1 MACHN
6 TVELQKENILT
17 IHNEISEYF
26 CDLGHLEED
35 NRMLG

>member
-1 MACHN
+1 MSQYCRV
-6 TVELQKENILT
+6 TKKKNILT